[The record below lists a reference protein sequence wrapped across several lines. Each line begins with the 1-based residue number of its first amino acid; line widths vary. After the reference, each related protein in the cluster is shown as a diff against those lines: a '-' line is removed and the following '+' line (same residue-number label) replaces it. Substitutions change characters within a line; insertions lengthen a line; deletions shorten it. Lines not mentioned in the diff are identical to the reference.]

1 MNFLYIIASIL
12 GFVSLISSQP
22 IVSPSPGPKPNS
34 NSTTVTQTQNN
45 ILTSHVISLSTG
57 TTNSAN
63 CMTKRA
69 K

>member
-22 IVSPSPGPKPNS
+22 IASPGPKPNS

>member
-22 IVSPSPGPKPNS
+22 IVSPGPKPNS

-45 ILTSHVISLSTG
+45 ILTSQVISLSTG